1 MLVQNLPLS
10 KKKALRRCFSTVN
23 VTMATVVLA
32 TGTVSCA
39 PRLRP
44 LTGAPVPVLLP
55 KAELPAGHRRVVFN
69 WELRDP
75 EFHARG
81 EGVARI
87 APPDSARLDFFVGGG
102 LGGGRAVLIGQSVR
116 APGGDLVRRLI
127 PPPPML
133 WAALGRLALPPA
145 ADTTV
150 RLEDGVLRADVG
162 APPVW
167 RVTFRGD
174 TLLRLD
180 RVSGDRVTEWVE
192 RPSPERVRY
201 RHESARRELTLSVQ
215 RVVEETSPFDATIWR
230 P

>member
-1 MLVQNLPLS
+1 MHDCKRLFRSRASLIGAVAFACVAS
-10 KKKALRRCFSTVN
+10 A
-23 VTMATVVLA
+23 
-32 TGTVSCA
+32 CA

-44 LTGAPVPVLLP
+44 LPGTPAPVRLP
-55 KAELPAGHRRVVFN
+55 KAELAPGHRRIVFD

-75 EFHARG
+75 DLHVRG
-81 EGVARI
+81 EGVARV
-87 APPDSARLDFFVGGG
+87 ASPDSARLDFFVGGG
-102 LGGGRAVLIGQSVR
+102 LAGGRAVLIGQSVR

-127 PPPPML
+127 PPAPML

-145 ADTTV
+145 RDTAV
-150 RLEDGVLRADVG
+150 RVDGGILRADVG
-162 APPVW
+162 APPAW

-180 RVSGDRVTEWVE
+180 RVAGDRVAEWVE
-192 RPSPERVRY
+192 RPSPDRVRY
-201 RHESARRELTLSVQ
+201 RHETARRELTLVVQ

>member
-1 MLVQNLPLS
+1 LLIPSPALS
-10 KKKALRRCFSTVN
+10 KKAASPRVSGSLAVTVGTLML
-23 VTMATVVLA
+23 VA
-32 TGTVSCA
+32 GTVSCA

-44 LTGAPVPVLLP
+44 LTGAAAPVMLP
-55 KAELPAGHRRVVFN
+55 RAELPAGHRRVVFN

-87 APPDSARLDFFVGGG
+87 APPDSARFDFFVGGG
-102 LGGGRAVLIGQSVR
+102 LGGGRAVLIGQTIR

-127 PPPPML
+127 PPAPML

-145 ADTTV
+145 GDTTV

-162 APPVW
+162 APPAW

-192 RPSPERVRY
+192 RPAPHRVRY
-201 RHESARRELTLSVQ
+201 RHETARRELTLFVQ
-215 RVVEETSPFDATIWR
+215 RVVDEASPFDATIWR

>member
-1 MLVQNLPLS
+1 MLVQNLPPS
-10 KKKALRRCFSTVN
+10 KKAPRRCPSVVN
-23 VTMATVVLA
+23 VTVATFVLTA
-32 TGTVSCA
+32 GTVSCA

-44 LTGAPVPVLLP
+44 LTGAPAPVLLP
-55 KAELPAGHRRVVFN
+55 KAELPAGHRRIVFN

-133 WAALGRLALPPA
+133 WAAFGRLALPPA

-162 APPVW
+162 APPAW

-180 RVSGDRVTEWVE
+180 RVSGDRVAEWVE
-192 RPSPERVRY
+192 RLSTDRVRY
-201 RHESARRELTLSVQ
+201 RHETARRELTLLVQ
-215 RVVEETSPFDATIWR
+215 RVVEETSPFDASIWR

>member
-1 MLVQNLPLS
+1 MYTLERLPRS
-10 KKKALRRCFSTVN
+10 VA
-23 VTMATVVLA
+23 AVLA
-32 TGTVSCA
+32 AIVFAGVAGSCA

-44 LTGAPVPVLLP
+44 LAGVPAPARLP
-55 KAELPAGHRRVVFN
+55 TAELAPGHRRIVFN

-75 EFHARG
+75 EFHVRG
-81 EGVARI
+81 EGVARL
-87 APPDSARLDFFVGGG
+87 ASPDSARLDFFVGGG

-116 APGGDLVRRLI
+116 APGGDLIRRLI
-127 PPPPML
+127 PPAPML

-145 ADTTV
+145 RDTAV
-150 RLEDGVLRADVG
+150 RVDGDVVRADVG
-162 APPVW
+162 VPPAW

-180 RVSGDRVTEWVE
+180 RVSGDRIAEWVE
-192 RPSPERVRY
+192 RPSPVRVRY
-201 RHESARRELTLSVQ
+201 RHETARRDLTLLVQ